1 MNPRDD
7 LKDKY
12 PRCHYNKYRK
22 AKQVFFS
29 KESAEKYLRRMNLK
43 DYTIYLCKYCNQ
55 YHIAH

>member
-1 MNPRDD
+1 MSPRDD

-29 KESAEKYLRRMNLK
+29 KESAENILEE
-43 DYTIYLCKYCNQ
+43 
-55 YHIAH
+55 